1 MYSPPEALVA
11 DRAAHDAGKSE
22 AGPYPAPLG
31 PKARQILAGARS
43 AFHDLGYE
51 GTSVDEIARRAGVSK
66 PTLYTHFGDKQALF
80 AASFTQECREYSE
93 RTFKPE
99 EMTTIACVEAGL
111 RASARSLVGFLLSP
125 FAQSM
130 FRSAVAEAA
139 RFPDLGR
146 AYYEAGPK
154 VSKMRVEEILEHGV
168 ALGFLA
174 IDDTDLAAYQFIQL
188 CKADFFL
195 KQLFFVKGPAVD
207 DAEIARIADGA
218 VKLFLNGYRRR
229 ETIAAEP
236 TASAC

>member
-1 MYSPPEALVA
+1 MHPPPEALLA
-11 DRAAHDAGKSE
+11 DRAAPAAARSE
-22 AGPYPAPLG
+22 AGPGAAPLG

-99 EMTTIACVEAGL
+99 EMGTIACVEAGL

-154 VSKMRVEEILEHGV
+154 VGKMRIKEILEHGV

-174 IDDTDLAAYQFIQL
+174 IDDTDLAAHQFMQL
-188 CKADFFL
+188 CKADFFM
-195 KQLFFVKGPAVD
+195 KQLFFVEGPAVD
-207 DAEIARIADGA
+207 EAEIARIADGA

-229 ETIAAEP
+229 GAGADGEAA
-236 TASAC
+236 SG